1 MSDAATREQLGDR
14 LAEQATA
21 ATSRA
26 RELRRTV
33 GELAG
38 RIAQTEDE
46 VARIHEQIAECA
58 VSAIAAQAPEH
69 AQRARRFAEH
79 ERRQQQRWSAAG

>member
-46 VARIHEQIAECA
+46 VARIHEQIA
-58 VSAIAAQAPEH
+58 
-69 AQRARRFAEH
+69 
-79 ERRQQQRWSAAG
+79 